1 METQTD
7 VLIIGGGFGGV
18 SAAQKLT
25 KNGVSVILVDKK
37 NYFEVTFAVLRNVT
51 KPTLLG
57 NTPRKLYKDFIEG
70 SFIQGNIESM
80 NDTRAKL
87 SSGETISFKRAI
99 ISSGSRYPTLPLAKS
114 RDALDYGQRN
124 HEITDSHKALASA
137 KSVLVIGGGL
147 VGVELAGEIASAFPD
162 KDITLAHSADTL
174 LGNMKAKA
182 QSKASEQL
190 NAKGVK
196 IKFGRK
202 FKKHGDAYRC
212 SMSNET
218 LRVDIAYE
226 CVGMVPNTEF
236 LKAELPDILDEKGL
250 IKVDSFMQ
258 VKDYENLYSLG
269 DCATLDTHK
278 HGYLAS
284 VQGEML
290 AKAILKSAKGKK
302 IKPYKTPPIAVIT
315 VTGSDSGVA
324 QMPFGVTTANF
335 FVNLKQKNMGIS
347 NMYKAF
353 GSKAD
358 KLI

>member
-236 LKAELPDILDEKGL
+236 LKAE
-250 IKVDSFMQ
+250 